1 MVWRSD
7 YHCIDLWVLDGS
19 EQLGGSLWHIPFA
32 RELIEPLLGAGV
44 SDPNLVSATLPQE
57 CLCVEIADQTAA

>member
-1 MVWRSD
+1 M
-7 YHCIDLWVLDGS
+7 LDGS